1 MKLRLGK
8 VPGNQQGDGIRP
20 AVEGEGP
27 KFDEKVGRPHAGYCT
42 EMPHLW
48 CLTAVAVRGLIAS
61 WLDYTFAAGSPTMA
75 TVGEVWEI
83 DRGNVSI
90 C

>member
-48 CLTAVAVRGLIAS
+48 CLTAVAVCEVLS
-61 WLDYTFAAGSPTMA
+61 PHDYTFAAGSATMA

-83 DRGNVSI
+83 HRGNVSI